1 MEYTKQM
8 RAGNERAAHERCR
21 KIQSVRFA
29 VANNRTW
36 DHDHPDQIRKQI
48 AALQSLLREAAL

>member
-1 MEYTKQM
+1 MEYTEQM
-8 RAGNERAAHERCR
+8 MADNERAVWERCR

-29 VANNRTW
+29 VASNRTW

-48 AALQSLLREAAL
+48 ASLQSILMEATL